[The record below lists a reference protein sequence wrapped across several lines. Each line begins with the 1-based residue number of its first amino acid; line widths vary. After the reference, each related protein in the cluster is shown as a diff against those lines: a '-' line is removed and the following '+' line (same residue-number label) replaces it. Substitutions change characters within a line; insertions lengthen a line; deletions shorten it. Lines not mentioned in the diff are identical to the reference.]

1 MATLKIQ
8 DALDKAKQNPNSDF
22 ASFIRKE
29 IESGNM
35 DAPAQKQGVDLSPF
49 GRPKLQE
56 KKSFLD
62 RAGENIQERGEN
74 ISQAIS
80 GTEEF
85 EDRSI
90 IGRGVGATA
99 EAFGGFSS
107 TAYEALPE
115 TAKNALDKVGGGIG
129 KGFNFLTDKISDSQF
144 LQEATRGDTSKLEEA
159 LKIVS
164 DLGII
169 SGEAL
174 GAGETAVV
182 ANVVKGGV
190 QKGATAIGGQVSKI
204 PLKVVSKVDDVRNVF
219 RAKSLGDLPEQQ
231 IELTKNFRENII
243 GDKKTLNNKLDKLAQ
258 KQGTDSATLLKE
270 LIEEGGLPEVDGQ
283 TLNYQPFI
291 DSLGREKQS
300 VSTQINRKADQIVE
314 LTDINTFK
322 AEALATVSNAR
333 ASSSQLLSTNA
344 KVEKIFK
351 SFEKKYGQNLTGANI
366 NEIRVDM
373 NKAFKAN
380 ADRFEVDAQ
389 NSIGGASRRRL
400 EELDPTI
407 TEGLAHNSK
416 LNRVE
421 GVASILKREKISV
434 NEYVERMGG
443 FAGVMLTGGL
453 GISALAGGP
462 AGLLIAGM
470 GAQIGSKVLAKSLRK
485 RAFSPER
492 FNLIKASLDENP
504 AILQKLI
511 NEADAADAALFER
524 LQLPATTSDTIA
536 IPPVERSNVKAVQA
550 GKGIPEQGKTGKF
563 EKRFSS
569 TGEDVIPTS
578 Q

>member
-49 GRPKLQE
+49 GRPQLQE

-85 EDRSI
+85 QDRSI

-115 TAKNALDKVGGGIG
+115 TARNALDKVGGGIG

-159 LKIVS
+159 LKIAS

-169 SGEAL
+169 SGEAI
-174 GAGETAVV
+174 GARETAVG

-190 QKGATAIGGQVSKI
+190 QKGATAIEGQVSKI

-421 GVASILKREKISV
+421 AVASILKREKISV
-434 NEYVERMGG
+434 NDYVEKMGG

-470 GAQIGSKVLAKSLRK
+470 GAQIGSKALAKSLRK